1 MGKNSQQR
9 RAVKQRR
16 QDKQDRLRH
25 QDQTGPRGHAAGAGA
40 DTAGQ
45 EGDRERVE
53 QLNSQQLQQT
63 LLTVARLGDDAGTKT
78 RFDNSVQ
85 ALTAIEIGAATR
97 GWVSEAV
104 AGMLHRLVGSL
115 FEGGWQPADVAHLV
129 KRERTMRAQRLA
141 VALIARQSREHDALT
156 RAPEPW
162 LSQLEDL
169 GIYDPAK
176 NVLIG
181 GHSEAFGRWS
191 VVEKLHADERIAIAL
206 QVMTTLLRAP
216 RLEFIVDPPSKW
228 GASNRGSI
236 PKPQPAAVRG
246 DIDAKALKLIRA
258 LLAKAE
264 ATTFEAEAEAF
275 TAKAQEMMTRY
286 SIDAAV
292 LAAAAKGHGSAIG
305 IESRR
310 VHIDNPYA
318 DEKATFLSIIADV
331 NGARC
336 VWSPSAGF
344 ATIMGFPV
352 DLHLTDLLFTSL
364 LVQATKASADATQV
378 DRRQRTPSY
387 RRAFLLAYAERIG
400 ERLDAARRHT
410 SAAAEHDYGDSLLP
424 ILADRQSAV
433 DAAYE
438 EAFPNSTP
446 MRGRSLDAGGYHA
459 GRAAADRAHIGTG
472 EAISRT

>member
-16 QDKQDRLRH
+16 QDKQDRQKHHDRPGQH
-25 QDQTGPRGHAAGAGA
+25 NAAGGTGPGAPS
-40 DTAGQ
+40 T
-45 EGDRERVE
+45 DRERAE

-85 ALTAIEIGAATR
+85 ALTAIEIGAATK
-97 GWVSEAV
+97 GWVSEAI
-104 AGMLHRLVGSL
+104 AGILHRLVGSL

-141 VALIARQSREHDALT
+141 VALIAGQSREHDALT

-169 GIYDPAK
+169 GIHDPAK
-176 NVLIG
+176 NILIG

-228 GASNRGSI
+228 AASNRGSI
-236 PKPQPAAVRG
+236 PKPQSAAARA

-292 LAAAAKGHGSAIG
+292 LASAAKGHGSAIG

-318 DEKATFLSIIADV
+318 DEKATFLSIISDV

-336 VWSPSAGF
+336 IWSPSAGF

-364 LVQATKASADATQV
+364 LVQATKASAEATSL

-387 RRAFLLAYAERIG
+387 RRAFLIAYAIRIG
-400 ERLDAARRHT
+400 ERLEAAKRHM
-410 SAAAEHDYGDSLLP
+410 SAEAEHDYGDSLLP

-438 EAFPNSTP
+438 DAFPNSTP
-446 MRGRSLDAGGYHA
+446 MRSRSLDAGGYHA
-459 GRAAADRAHIGTG
+459 GRAAADRAQIGTG